1 MNAKIRS
8 VEPRAD
14 AADVAGEM
22 PAESPVDAVAWP
34 PVGSAAAHSRRR
46 VGPAAADSRRPV
58 DAAGLG
64 PNGDV
69 VLDLLE
75 RAARLTP
82 TECDRLE
89 EAAGWRWWP
98 VTPLPGTSVTGARA
112 TALVRGRAAG
122 RSEALAGLESAVRTV
137 VAGHPIAATRGS
149 GIAAC
154 ISNAG
159 LAVAVRD
166 VIDSETFET
175 LFGPWRE
182 VMHH

>member
-1 MNAKIRS
+1 MKAKVRAF
-8 VEPRAD
+8 EPPIGATAPD
-14 AADVAGEM
+14 EVPAG
-22 PAESPVDAVAWP
+22 SPVDEVAGS
-34 PVGSAAAHSRRR
+34 PVDEVAGSP
-46 VGPAAADSRRPV
+46 VGPAAAGSRRPV
-58 DAAGLG
+58 DPTRLG

-69 VLDLLE
+69 VLNLLE

-82 TECDRLE
+82 NQCDRLE

-98 VTPLPGTSVTGARA
+98 VTPLPGTGVTGARA
-112 TALVRGRAAG
+112 TAIVRGRAAG
-122 RSEALAGLESAVRTV
+122 RSEALAGLETAVRRV

-149 GIAAC
+149 RIAAC

-159 LAVAVRD
+159 LAVLVRD